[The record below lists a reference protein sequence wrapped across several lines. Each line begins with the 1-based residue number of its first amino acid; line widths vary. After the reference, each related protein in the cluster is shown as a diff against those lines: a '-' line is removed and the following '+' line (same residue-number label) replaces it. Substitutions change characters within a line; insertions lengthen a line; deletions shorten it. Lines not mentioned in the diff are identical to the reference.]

1 MTIRQCYILTRLGTL
16 IAILTRHPIHER
28 PDGAGIGPDGHLW
41 FVDEGSPGINGSAKI
56 FGVLLDNYRVGC
68 IFYIQSITGMNSGH
82 DDIRFSSA
90 VAYLS
95 KTVCVLL
102 VMDTMTGDGVSV
114 LINHALRLAYFPMS
128 YDGLLVSG
136 YSAERSTLCVGL
148 NRMEVPQMA
157 NFEITTS

>member
-1 MTIRQCYILTRLGTL
+1 
-16 IAILTRHPIHER
+16 
-28 PDGAGIGPDGHLW
+28 
-41 FVDEGSPGINGSAKI
+41 
-56 FGVLLDNYRVGC
+56 
-68 IFYIQSITGMNSGH
+68 MNSGH

-114 LINHALRLAYFPMS
+114 LINRALRLAYFPMS